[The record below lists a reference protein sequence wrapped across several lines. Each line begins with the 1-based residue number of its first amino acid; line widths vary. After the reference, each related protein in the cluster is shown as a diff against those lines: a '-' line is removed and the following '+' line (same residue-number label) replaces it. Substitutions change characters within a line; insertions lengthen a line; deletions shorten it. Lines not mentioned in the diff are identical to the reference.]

1 MNKLILLCLLLG
13 TSLVSAQRA
22 TTITHSEHHP
32 QIDAYVQSVIT
43 QVGIPGLAV
52 AVIKDNRIIH
62 QQNYGYANL
71 EHQVP
76 VSDASIFRVYSL
88 TKPIVAVGVFQLM
101 ENGDLRL
108 EDKVSKYVPDLPK
121 AWQGVRIKHL
131 LSHSAGLPDM
141 APIPDFQD
149 LTEEQAVEK
158 VFALPCRFKPG
169 EEYDYNQTGFWLL
182 KRVIEKITGEEL
194 AAWIAAQQFPSPCDT
209 AFFSS
214 DSRDIIRH
222 RATPYFPFTKG
233 TLTLDHSY
241 LQGTYAHAQN
251 GLNISLEAFIKW
263 DQRLRNNEFL
273 RAETRDRM
281 WEIFPYTKSNKVFTY
296 GWDKHQKDGRI
307 SYGFSGSLV
316 TAYRVFPA
324 ENMSIIFLSNG
335 LTEFY
340 NIERIMDEIA
350 RLALVED

>member
-1 MNKLILLCLLLG
+1 MNKLILLCLLLC
-13 TSLVSAQRA
+13 SSFAAAQQA
-22 TTITHSEHHP
+22 STITHAENHP
-32 QIDAYVQSVIT
+32 AIDAYVQSVIA
-43 QVGIPGLAV
+43 QVGIPGLAL
-52 AVIKDNRIIH
+52 AVVKDNQVIH
-62 QQNYGYANL
+62 RQNYGYANL

-88 TKPIVAVGVFQLM
+88 TKPIVAVGVFQLI
-101 ENGDLRL
+101 EHGDLRL
-108 EDKVSKYVPDLPK
+108 EDKVSKYIMDLPK
-121 AWQGVRIKHL
+121 AWQGIRIKHL
-131 LSHSAGLPDM
+131 LSHSSGLPDM

-149 LTEEQAVEK
+149 LTEEQASGK
-158 VFALPCRFKPG
+158 VFEQQCRFKPG

-182 KRVIEKITGEEL
+182 KQVIESITGTDL
-194 AAWIAAQQFPSPCDT
+194 ATWIAAEQFPSPCDT

-214 DSRDIIRH
+214 DSRDIIRD

-251 GLNISLEAFIKW
+251 GLNISLEEFVKW
-263 DQRLRNNEFL
+263 NERLLQNQL
-273 RAETRDRM
+273 LKPETRALM
-281 WEIFPYTKSNKVFTY
+281 WEAFPYTKSNKVFTY
-296 GWDKHQKDGRI
+296 GWDKHQKDGRV

-340 NIERIMDEIA
+340 NIERVMDEIA
-350 RLALVED
+350 RLAGSED